1 MSAKILARVRT
12 WIASSGLEEG
22 ARLPAERELCA
33 TLGIGR
39 AELRKAL
46 LVLESNGSLKREVGR
61 GTFLAKKPG
70 RTRSDAS
77 KQLTEDIAERTGPFE
92 AMVARLALEPEL
104 ARLAAMHASPR
115 HLRDL
120 RRLAKAMRDAP
131 SWLAYE
137 EKDSEFHNLVA
148 EASGNSLLHEVYKI
162 MNGVRFVVV
171 WRRLDTSEARPDANY
186 HSFDEHD
193 AIIEALEQRDGPAA
207 HHAMQAHLNSTLSTM
222 TTASEMATLQA

>member
-12 WIASSGLEEG
+12 WILSSGLKDG

-46 LVLESNGSLKREVGR
+46 LVLENNGALRREVGR

-70 RTRSDAS
+70 RVKSDAS
-77 KQLTEDIAERTGPFE
+77 KQLTEEIAERTGPFE

-104 ARLAAMHASPR
+104 ARLAAMHATPG
-115 HLRDL
+115 HLKEL
-120 RRLAKAMRDAP
+120 RLLAKAMREAP
-131 SWLAYE
+131 SWLSYE

-148 EASGNSLLHEVYKI
+148 EASGNSLLRDVYKI

-171 WRRLDTSEARPDANY
+171 WRRLDTSQARPDARY

-193 AIIEALEQRDGPAA
+193 VIIDALERRDGPAA
-207 HHAMQAHLNSTLSTM
+207 HKAMQAHLNSTLSTM
-222 TTASEMATLQA
+222 ADASELAMPQA

>member
-1 MSAKILARVRT
+1 MSTKILARVRT
-12 WIASSGLEEG
+12 WIASSGLAEG

-46 LVLESNGSLKREVGR
+46 LVLESNGVLTREVGR

-70 RTRSDAS
+70 RTKPDAS
-77 KQLTEDIAERTGPFE
+77 KQLVEDIAERTGPSE
-92 AMVARLALEPEL
+92 AMNARLAVEPEL

-120 RRLAKAMRDAP
+120 RDLAIAMRSAS
-131 SWLAYE
+131 SWLTYE
-137 EKDSEFHNLVA
+137 QKDSDFHDLIA
-148 EASGNSLLHEVYKI
+148 EASGNALLHEVHKI

-171 WRRLDTSEARPDANY
+171 WRRLDTPKAGPNSDY

-193 AIIEALEQRDGPAA
+193 TIVEALERRDGPAA
-207 HHAMQAHLNSTLSTM
+207 YKAMAAHLNSTLSTM
-222 TTASEMATLQA
+222 ADASELAETDV